1 MSLMMATASDANKWK
16 TDQKSQQNGTK
27 LGNSGFF

>member
-1 MSLMMATASDANKWK
+1 MSLMMATAGDANKWK
-16 TDQKSQQNGTK
+16 TDQNSQQNGTK